1 MRKLKIVI
9 SVLASFSFVVQLPV
23 WASWAQV
30 DHATKDEMLRRMT
43 DEGSSKFL
51 SGTIGVQE
59 AFQKFDDRNREEA
72 VAIGIKAATDFDEA
86 RARFEA
92 ARDRVKEHSELR
104 DELNSRLS
112 LRSYDE
118 RTQPSALSPS
128 DLERLRRPAQ
138 LLAKDGGATALF
150 DSAATRARGLRDKSE
165 KVFRAIR
172 AGAYVPTQGAD
183 LLAEIGEDLAFGAS
197 VSAMFQK

>member
-150 DSAATRARGLRDKSE
+150 DSAATRARGVKGQEREGFPCDPGGSICPDPGSRPFGRD
-165 KVFRAIR
+165 R
-172 AGAYVPTQGAD
+172 
-183 LLAEIGEDLAFGAS
+183 
-197 VSAMFQK
+197 

>member
-118 RTQPSALSPS
+118 RGLSHPPCLRLTLSDYGVPPSSSQRTEVRPRYLIQ
-128 DLERLRRPAQ
+128 RPA
-138 LLAKDGGATALF
+138 LGG
-150 DSAATRARGLRDKSE
+150 
-165 KVFRAIR
+165 
-172 AGAYVPTQGAD
+172 
-183 LLAEIGEDLAFGAS
+183 
-197 VSAMFQK
+197 